1 MAFRT
6 QKISQ
11 MTPKGSD
18 LEATD
23 LIEVSTIE
31 SGSYVTRSITGQELI
46 DAIPL
51 PPSGITI
58 GTTAITSGTVGR
70 VLFEG
75 TGNVVQE
82 SSSLF
87 WDSTNDRL
95 TIGTSTGTSKINLP
109 DAGTTAS
116 DGIAFG
122 NGANIFKNASSG
134 ISLFSG
140 SGTWQFNSAILVLPT
155 NQATFIRMA
164 AGRNLLIDN
173 GTTTFASING
183 TTGNVLI
190 NTTTD
195 AGFRLDVNGTARVT
209 SSLRVESSFTA
220 LSAATI
226 GGTTLA
232 ANAILQVN
240 GSGKYV
246 NYNSSFSSGSFLTYQ
261 AFGTWEAIGADS
273 PAGTILAFGGYRAS
287 QWTGITLH
295 SNGSERMRIHSTG
308 NIGINTTTDAGFKL
322 DVNGTARV
330 SGNTTIVGNITQS
343 GANTTNLGYI
353 TNATLGVYGNTPAAS
368 TIGLLVGCV
377 TNGGHTA
384 IFTKG
389 NNSGSTAIRITDQNV
404 GASINHF
411 LVDFAGASGFGIAN
425 GTTVVNSSAQVE
437 IQSTTKGFLP
447 PRMTTTQKNAIAT
460 PATGLQI
467 YDSTL
472 NRPCFYDGTTWITL

>member
-1 MAFRT
+1 MSEFGFLTASAPNGGA
-6 QKISQ
+6 IVPGV
-11 MTPKGSD
+11 TPIIGG
-18 LEATD
+18 A
-23 LIEVSTIE
+23 V
-31 SGSYVTRSITGQELI
+31 GQI
-46 DAIPL
+46 
-51 PPSGITI
+51 
-58 GTTAITSGTVGR
+58 
-70 VLFEG
+70 LFQG

-82 SSSLF
+82 SANLF
-87 WDSTNDRL
+87 WDNTNGRL

-109 DAGTTAS
+109 DAGTTSS

-155 NQATFIRMA
+155 NQGTIIRMA
-164 AGRNLLIDN
+164 SGRNLLIDN

-195 AGFRLDVNGTARVT
+195 AGFRLDVNGTAIFRSNITLNSNALYIGANSAMSLSTASSDIYLSNGNT
-209 SSLRVESSFTA
+209 SRKIIFNLT
-220 LSAATI
+220 
-226 GGTTLA
+226 
-232 ANAILQVN
+232 
-240 GSGKYV
+240 GSGQFQFNNGNV
-246 NYNSSFSSGSFLTYQ
+246 L
-261 AFGTWEAIGADS
+261 IG
-273 PAGTILAFGGYRAS
+273 
-287 QWTGITLH
+287 
-295 SNGSERMRIHSTG
+295 
-308 NIGINTTTDAGFKL
+308 TTTDAGFKL

-460 PATGLQI
+460 PATGLMV
-467 YDSTL
+467 YDTTL
-472 NRPCFYDGTTWITL
+472 NVISYYNGTMWI

>member
-58 GTTAITSGTVGR
+58 GATAITSGTVGR

-82 SSSLF
+82 SANLF
-87 WDSTNDRL
+87 WDNTNGTLEATTTADNLFGLRLKSTTGQLRIKPYLN
-95 TIGTSTGTSKINLP
+95 STYGVLLESKTANGSANLP
-109 DAGTTAS
+109 L
-116 DGIAFG
+116 
-122 NGANIFKNASSG
+122 
-134 ISLFSG
+134 SL
-140 SGTWQFNSAILVLPT
+140 SGT
-155 NQATFIRMA
+155 R
-164 AGRNLLIDN
+164 LLLLD
-173 GTTTFASING
+173 
-183 TTGNVLI
+183 GNVLI

-195 AGFRLDVNGTARVT
+195 AGFKLDVNGTARVQGNTTIT
-209 SSLRVESSFTA
+209 SADVANPDVGPPAFNIFNGTFSKFNVVYDAAGCRVNMLGTSTQGLRINTGSSTNF
-220 LSAATI
+220 STI
-226 GGTTLA
+226 GGGGLT
-232 ANAILQVN
+232 
-240 GSGKYV
+240 
-246 NYNSSFSSGSFLTYQ
+246 FSCSTNNFQIIS
-261 AFGTWEAIGADS
+261 
-273 PAGTILAFGGYRAS
+273 AS
-287 QWTGITLH
+287 VLF
-295 SNGSERMRIHSTG
+295 NVAGSEKARFAPSTG
-308 NIGINTTTDAGFKL
+308 NLLINTTTDAGFKL

-425 GTTVVNSSAQVE
+425 GTTVVNASAQVE

-460 PATGLQI
+460 PAAGLMV
-467 YDSTL
+467 YDTTL
-472 NRPCFYDGTTWITL
+472 NLISYYNGTSWI